1 MPQERNQCCCYCLRD
16 YTSRLKLYE
25 YLRELCESVFYCDT
39 DSVIYIQNVN
49 EPKRVKTGEYLDELA
64 DELEEYGAGSYVEEL
79 VSSGPKISAFSVFC
93 PATGKRATKCK
104 VKGITLNYENSKV
117 VNFTSLRRMILEDN
131 TPVHVHNPKKIKR
144 KHGGVVVSEPEKRI
158 QGGF

>member
-1 MPQERNQCCCYCLRD
+1 MTTQA
-16 YTSRLKLYE
+16 RLKLYE
-25 YLRELCESVFYCDT
+25 YLRELGESVLYSDA

-49 EPKRVKTGEYLDELA
+49 EPERVKTGDYPVDLIV
-64 DELEEYGAGSYVEEL
+64 ELEEYGAGFYVEEFL
-79 VSSGPKISAFSVFC
+79 SGGLKNYAFSVFC

-144 KHGGVVVSEPEKRI
+144 KNGGAVVSERKGKNIKLFLRSA
-158 QGGF
+158 GL